1 MTKRGMTFLPKM
13 TTTILK
19 AVRTHRKQ
27 EDGLSKGHLNEQ
39 LNYRFPGLNPEYQAL
54 GCSYSPRGTCTM
66 YVAVMVRLDCQLD
79 RERLLGMS
87 RRGHVS
93 VVH

>member
-1 MTKRGMTFLPKM
+1 MTNS
-13 TTTILK
+13 ILK
-19 AVRTHRKQ
+19 AVRAHRKQ
-27 EDGLSKGHLNEQ
+27 EDSISKGHLNEQ

-54 GCSYSPRGTCTM
+54 GCSYIPRGTCTM
-66 YVAVMVRLDCQLD
+66 FVAVMVRLDCQLD

-87 RRGHVS
+87 RRGHVT